1 MNKLRFG
8 LCALSFCTAA
18 LIAGC
23 GGSQPPTG
31 SPGAMSQSSAFSS
44 QAGRAELPTLTV
56 AGAGRSPEYNVSGP
70 LVFVSNTSYTGV
82 TVYHAK
88 PKDPGPIANIL
99 DNVNGPAGDCLDSK
113 GTLYVTNEPI
123 NGNGWVSEYPL
134 GKTTASKVITN
145 GILTPAACAV
155 DSNGNLWVTNIGGP
169 NVTEYLFGSEN
180 PQKVITQGLSYPVGV
195 AIDSSGNLYVS
206 DRANS
211 DVVIYAPGSKRPSR
225 TITDGVT
232 SPVEIAI
239 DSNGILYV
247 TNVTQ
252 NNVEEYRPGEDY
264 PFQTITSGVR
274 VPAAVT
280 VNTKGRVY
288 VANLEE
294 STIVA
299 FPPGSLMPSKRQI
312 TKDVHGPDGVAYSP
326 PVLP

>member
-1 MNKLRFG
+1 
-8 LCALSFCTAA
+8 
-18 LIAGC
+18 
-23 GGSQPPTG
+23 
-31 SPGAMSQSSAFSS
+31 
-44 QAGRAELPTLTV
+44 
-56 AGAGRSPEYNVSGP
+56 
-70 LVFVSNTSYTGV
+70 
-82 TVYHAK
+82 
-88 PKDPGPIANIL
+88 
-99 DNVNGPAGDCLDSK
+99 
-113 GTLYVTNEPI
+113 
-123 NGNGWVSEYPL
+123 
-134 GKTTASKVITN
+134 
-145 GILTPAACAV
+145 
-155 DSNGNLWVTNIGGP
+155 
-169 NVTEYLFGSEN
+169 
-180 PQKVITQGLSYPVGV
+180 
-195 AIDSSGNLYVS
+195 LYVS

-211 DVVIYAPGSKRPSR
+211 DVVIYSPRSERPSR

-299 FPPGSLMPSKRQI
+299 FPPGLLMPSKRQV
-312 TKDVHGPDGVAYSP
+312 TKDVHGPDGVAYYP